1 MTGNTTPETPSDT
14 GLIRTSFLFENL
26 MQLLQVVGLLSKGSF
41 IRSVALLTTPSRSG
55 MNGGSTI
62 GMNCSNIIINTSRT
76 DPEVHYL
83 LTVTVTLF
91 DGLHIMT
98 KGGLNAHGY
107 LLRSCRMR
115 TLPGSLIFI
124 DPRTFELN
132 WTNPLTPP

>member
-1 MTGNTTPETPSDT
+1 
-14 GLIRTSFLFENL
+14 
-26 MQLLQVVGLLSKGSF
+26 MQFLQVVGLLSTVSF

-62 GMNCSNIIINTSRT
+62 GMNCSNIIINTSRR

-91 DGLHIMT
+91 DALHFMT
-98 KGGLNAHGY
+98 KGGLNAHEGY

-115 TLPGSLIFI
+115 TLP
-124 DPRTFELN
+124 D
-132 WTNPLTPP
+132 